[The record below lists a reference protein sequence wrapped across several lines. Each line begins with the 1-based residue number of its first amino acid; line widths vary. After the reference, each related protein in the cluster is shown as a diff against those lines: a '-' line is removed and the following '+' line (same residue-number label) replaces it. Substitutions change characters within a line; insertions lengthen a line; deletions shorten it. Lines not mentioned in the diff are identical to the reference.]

1 MTLASQIPFEV
12 CPNHPEVSAGLVHC
26 ARCNRA
32 YCPDCVVELDGKPY
46 DAVCKEEQ
54 LRDLRSGTVAAID
67 IAGAGR
73 RLGAVIIDGLVLLP
87 LSIVYIIFA
96 GPSAT
101 TTANGFVSRL
111 VIFAIPWIL
120 YEGSML
126 AHRHGQTLGKKAV
139 GLKVVNPDGTEITP
153 AQAWKRALSR
163 QVMSITYVLGLIDT
177 LMIFS
182 QQRRTLHD
190 RFGKTLVVNWKP

>member
-1 MTLASQIPFEV
+1 MALTSQTPFEV
-12 CPNHPEVSAGLVHC
+12 CPNHPEVSAGLVRC

-32 YCPDCVVELDGKPY
+32 YCPDCVVELDGRPY

-54 LRDLRSGTVAAID
+54 LRDLRSGTVAAMD
-67 IAGAGR
+67 IAGAWR
-73 RLGAVIIDGLVLLP
+73 RFGALIIDGLVLLP
-87 LSIVYIIFA
+87 LSIAYIILA
-96 GPSAT
+96 GASPPT
-101 TTANGFVSRL
+101 GKGFLLRL
-111 VIFAIPWIL
+111 VLFAIPWVL
-120 YEGSML
+120 YEGLML

-139 GLKVVNPDGTEITP
+139 GLKVVNADGSEITP

-163 QVMSITYVLGLIDT
+163 QVMSITYVLGIIDV

-182 QQRRTLHD
+182 AQRRTLHD